1 MHRSR
6 ATTTRRP
13 TRASRTRHQPAILQV
28 PRYANNIFY
37 AVTTPEE
44 ETDLYNW
51 IYCPGYAANPNTTPR
66 CFDYNYIIDSVTG
79 QALRFMLDYS
89 VNATMFHMNNFNN
102 YGGGRTV
109 MTDFTEAL
117 YAKYNALFAANVPVL
132 SLRTQTIGQA
142 MRDRMAYNA
151 SGVSGQLACGNQIT
165 LKTTQAATIPLTGV
179 SFGTKVETY
188 AGQPISSIAMGA
200 NATVVIPG
208 TAAKAP
214 AAISGLTAALS
225 GGDVVLN
232 WPAVTQATDGSALT
246 ALVYRVYARANDPA
260 FTPTPADLVGEVAG
274 TTFTHIGGSN
284 PALNYTYVVT
294 AIGNNCWKLE
304 SALSNRV
311 AAPVNHAPVANAQT
325 LTTPQNT
332 ALTILLSGSDV
343 DGNAL
348 TYRVATNPAH
358 GTLSGTAPSLTY
370 APTAGYTGPDSFT
383 FVANDGVV
391 DSTPATVSLTVGT
404 IPPGNRAPVANAQ
417 AVTTAEDTAVAVTL
431 TGSDADG
438 NVLTFR
444 ATSNPS
450 HGTLSGTAPSL
461 TYTPAANYNGADS
474 FTFVAND
481 GIVDSA
487 PATVSITVTPVND
500 APVANARVATTS
512 QGVAVAIT
520 LTGSDVDG
528 NPLTYRVATNP
539 GHGALSGTAPSLT
552 YTPAA
557 GYTGPDSF
565 TFVAN
570 DGTVD
575 SAPATVSIT
584 VNPPPDLIFR
594 NGFETGGLSG
604 WTSSVTNGGALSVSP
619 AAALVGSNGLL
630 AVLGNNNAMYV
641 ADDTP
646 NLEPR
651 YRARFYFDPNSIPMA
666 NGNTHAIF

>member
-1 MHRSR
+1 M
-6 ATTTRRP
+6 
-13 TRASRTRHQPAILQV
+13 
-28 PRYANNIFY
+28 
-37 AVTTPEE
+37 
-44 ETDLYNW
+44 
-51 IYCPGYAANPNTTPR
+51 
-66 CFDYNYIIDSVTG
+66 
-79 QALRFMLDYS
+79 
-89 VNATMFHMNNFNN
+89 
-102 YGGGRTV
+102 
-109 MTDFTEAL
+109 
-117 YAKYNALFAANVPVL
+117 
-132 SLRTQTIGQA
+132 
-142 MRDRMAYNA
+142 
-151 SGVSGQLACGNQIT
+151 
-165 LKTTQAATIPLTGV
+165 
-179 SFGTKVETY
+179 SFGTKVASY
-188 AGQPISSIAMGA
+188 AGQPISSIALGS

-208 TAAKAP
+208 TAATVA
-214 AAISGLTAALS
+214 AAITGLTATRS

-232 WPAVTQATDGSALT
+232 WPAVTQATDGSALS
-246 ALVYRVYARANDPA
+246 ALAYRVYARANDPA
-260 FTPTPADLVGEVAG
+260 FTPTPADLVAEVAG

-311 AAPVNHAPVANAQT
+311 AAPVNHAPVANAQS

-332 ALTILLSGSDV
+332 ALTILLTGSDV

-391 DSTPATVSLTVGT
+391 DSTPATVSINVAP
-404 IPPGNRAPVANAQ
+404 ISPVNRAPVANAQ
-417 AVTTAEDTAVAVTL
+417 GVTTAEDTAAAVTL
-431 TGSDADG
+431 TASDAD
-438 NVLTFR
+438 NNALTYR
-444 ATSNPS
+444 VMSNPS

-461 TYTPAANYNGADS
+461 TYTPAANYNGPDS

-500 APVANARVATTS
+500 APVANAQVATTS

-520 LTGSDVDG
+520 LAGSDVDG

-539 GHGALSGTAPSLT
+539 GHGTLGGTAPSLT

-570 DGTVD
+570 DGQVD
-575 SAPATVSIT
+575 SAPAMVSIT
-584 VNPPPDLIFR
+584 VTSAPPAAPTNLVATLQ
-594 NGFETGGLSG
+594 NGSQVQLTWRDNATNETGF
-604 WTSSVTNGGALSVSP
+604 VVERATNGGAFVQITAPGPRNNRGNVTYSDTTVAAGNTYAYRVKAVRGAVSSAFSNTASVTVPNVPAAPSGLTATTARVSVLFDSVSLKWVDNANNETSFTVQRSKNASFTSNLVTVNNV
-619 AAALVGSNGLL
+619 AANSVTYTQTGVPRRTTYYYRVRATNGAGPSAWSN
-630 AVLGNNNAMYV
+630 VV
-641 ADDTP
+641 SVTTP
-646 NLEPR
+646 
-651 YRARFYFDPNSIPMA
+651 
-666 NGNTHAIF
+666 